1 MYRNYFFL
9 FRSILELSE
18 LIQGKKIVEAFTQE
32 KDKLF
37 LRIPVKDN
45 LDFHLIISVNPQQTF
60 INYKDVHH
68 KAKKNT
74 INFFDEWF
82 PSTITNIQI
91 ALKDRII
98 RIELTDS
105 ALIIFFRGS
114 LSNVFLFDS
123 NNELH
128 SFKKI
133 EKDDKDKL
141 TEEINGMTFTNSA
154 STIFKFL
161 ENINDVSELKRMPSI
176 GKDIL
181 HEVESRG
188 KSFNNDL
195 LDVINEILCSK
206 ISVFFN
212 EGLNRPCFY
221 PLSFKSVK
229 LPEEH
234 QEFEDYFPALNK
246 YFSISFSKIRG
257 RDIKKEIEKHLT
269 SELEK
274 LSSKLNRLKMRI
286 DSGTKEIIYH
296 KYGDLLLA
304 NINLLKKGMKEI
316 TLNDYNTNELNKIP
330 LDEKLSPHLN
340 IQRYYEKARSE
351 KIEFDKSKKIFEISS
366 KEFSRLTSIRDKF
379 EKTDDNEQFY
389 QIKKELKMKTQ
400 QVTTGEKQETFSF
413 RHYLIDN
420 KYHVYVGKDSRNND
434 QLTVKFAKQND
445 FWFHARSVSGSH
457 VVLRVENTK
466 EVVPKNVLKKTA
478 SLAAFYSKAKT
489 SGLVPVTY
497 TFKKYVVKNKN
508 HEPGQVTVTKENV
521 FLVKPEIPLNCEA
534 ITD

>member
-1 MYRNYFFL
+1 MYRNYFYL
-9 FRSILELSE
+9 FRAILELSE

-37 LRIPVKDN
+37 LRVPIKDN
-45 LDFHLIISVNPQQTF
+45 LDFHLVISVNPQQSY
-60 INYKDVHH
+60 INYKDVYH

-74 INFFDEWF
+74 INFFNDWL
-82 PSTITNIQI
+82 PSTITNIEI
-91 ALKDRII
+91 ALKDRVIKI
-98 RIELTDS
+98 RLTDS
-105 ALIIFFRGS
+105 ALIIFFRGG
-114 LSNVFLFDS
+114 LSNVFLIDS
-123 NNELH
+123 HNELH

-133 EKDDKDKL
+133 DKEDRDKIA
-141 TEEINGMTFTNSA
+141 EEINSMTFTNSA
-154 STIFKFL
+154 STIFDFL
-161 ENINDVSELKRMPSI
+161 KNINDVSELKSMPSI

-181 HEVESRG
+181 REVEARG

-195 LDVINEILCSK
+195 LDVVNEILVSK

-212 EGLNRPCFY
+212 EGLNKPGFY
-221 PLSFKSVK
+221 PQSFRSVK
-229 LPEEH
+229 LPEERN
-234 QEFEDYFPALNK
+234 EFDEYFSALNK
-246 YFSISFSKIRG
+246 YFSISYSRIKG

-274 LSSKLNRLKMRI
+274 LSSKLNRLKIRI

-304 NINLLKKGMKEI
+304 NINSLKKGMKEI
-316 TLNDYNTNELNKIP
+316 TLSDYNTNELNKIQ

-351 KIEFDKSKKIFEISS
+351 KIEFDKSKKLFEISS
-366 KEFSRLTSIRDKF
+366 KEFSRLASIRDKF

-400 QVTTGEKQETFSF
+400 QVATGEKQETFSF
-413 RHYLIDN
+413 RHYLIEN
-420 KYHVYVGKDSRNND
+420 KYHVYVGKDSKNND
-434 QLTVKFAKQND
+434 QLTVRFAKQND

-466 EVVPKNVLKKTA
+466 EAVPKNVLKKTA

-497 TFKKYVVKNKN
+497 TFKKYVVKNKS

-521 FLVKPEIPLNCEA
+521 FLVKPEIPSNCEVV
-534 ITD
+534 ID